1 MQYNPFKPFII
12 LIWVAFSLPAW
23 ANVPTECCQ
32 QGMLSGKNAGILSL
46 RNVATPCT
54 DSFCL
59 EIILYN
65 NSGMSVNIQKLT
77 LSGSYSGKGF
87 VPFDLMPGDTVAVR
101 LSCEWTGTGSF
112 HLKAEL
118 NDPTSDDEP
127 LDNQLEADFYTGPSP
142 ILNVLKVSPTNC
154 LSDGEI
160 HVSAF
165 GAPGPF
171 RYTISNRPNP
181 QTIGSF
187 LLLTNG
193 SYLISVTDQRG
204 CMDTLAVTVPD
215 SCKKPNNKRFI
226 YNKDAFLNGGDCS
239 TLTQDLKDQAGSIWY
254 EEKIDL
260 TRDFNVNFDF
270 FLGCKDQ
277 SGADGMAFVLQPIS
291 TAIGV
296 PGGGLGYQNISPSLA
311 VEFDTWRNPNFNDV
325 GFDHIA
331 LMRNGNNNHLSADN
345 LADLWLFQ
353 PLLATLKTAN
363 ITKDLCAGSPRP
375 KRLRYMSNA
384 N

>member
-1 MQYNPFKPFII
+1 M
-12 LIWVAFSLPAW
+12 
-23 ANVPTECCQ
+23 
-32 QGMLSGKNAGILSL
+32 
-46 RNVATPCT
+46 
-54 DSFCL
+54 
-59 EIILYN
+59 
-65 NSGMSVNIQKLT
+65 
-77 LSGSYSGKGF
+77 
-87 VPFDLMPGDTVAVR
+87 
-101 LSCEWTGTGSF
+101 
-112 HLKAEL
+112 
-118 NDPTSDDEP
+118 
-127 LDNQLEADFYTGPSP
+127 
-142 ILNVLKVSPTNC
+142 SPTNC

-345 LADLWLFQ
+345 LAGPVAISTAFGNAEDCKYHKGLVRWIASTKTLEVYVECELRIRYSGDIVRNIFNNDPLVYFGFTASTGQSFNLQQLCLNYVTGASKLSDRTICQGESIQVAAKPNFARYSWTPVAGVSNPSVYNPVFLLWCQ
-353 PLLATLKTAN
+353 RP
-363 ITKDLCAGSPRP
+363 ITSRSLISAGSRHAI
-375 KRLRYMSNA
+375 RCASRYFHPELILVTD
-384 N
+384 